1 MLNLFESLIAHVG
14 SVSDNPLVV
23 VILWAFLCDTIL
35 VYVGV
40 AIFVMFI
47 WRRNKDVCIK
57 LKRKFDLLPFK
68 KKIWI
73 TSFTITFAVPNRVY
87 VYSQPGIIFTGVI
100 VFISVTLCWII
111 QSSLLLFAFSIL
123 GITVQSFVTATL
135 YKKIPFFRKTIND
148 KMFDN
153 DLEFAKDFFDFFY
166 GNIDKASRSIMGH
179 VSAFITSVAASFTCY
194 MQVNKQVFDEVH
206 RRTTDSVKQIND
218 SGQNVTFGEMN
229 AIRTYHEKIVWEN
242 FSTINRMR
250 KFFHSEEIAKAAG
263 LDGVQQN
270 KSFDMKQPSVPISP
284 EEQVVLDKLIRS
296 DLQFVKDY
304 VSSQEGKP
312 KSTSPIESTFNIE
325 SSVLELFDNI
335 FNEINE
341 IPNVINEL
349 ELNLDA
355 IPIISICLRTIPI
368 LWNFRSYY
376 YFKINDYLFYTQN
389 LFFKIERF
397 LNGPNLK

>member
-1 MLNLFESLIAHVG
+1 MLNLFESLIAHLS
-14 SVSDNPLVV
+14 SVSDSLLVV
-23 VILWAFLCDTIL
+23 VVLWTFLCDTIL
-35 VYVGV
+35 VCVGV

-47 WRRNKDVCIK
+47 WRRNKDVCTK
-57 LKRKFDLLPFK
+57 LKKKFDLLPFF

-73 TSFTITFAVPNRVY
+73 TSFTITFAIPNRIY
-87 VYSQPGIIFTGVI
+87 VYNQLGIVFTGIITA
-100 VFISVTLCWII
+100 ISVALCCIF
-111 QSSLLLFAFSIL
+111 QSSLLLFVFSVFGL
-123 GITVQSFVTATL
+123 AVQSLLTVTL

-148 KMFDN
+148 RMFDN
-153 DLEFAKDFFDFFY
+153 DLEFAHDYFDFFY
-166 GNIDKASRSIMGH
+166 GNIDKTSKTALGQGGSIFVAAFGVFSAYMKE
-179 VSAFITSVAASFTCY
+179 SAFIADETRKRY
-194 MQVNKQVFDEVH
+194 NDEV
-206 RRTTDSVKQIND
+206 KQLND
-218 SGQNVTFGEMN
+218 DGRSLTLNEMH
-229 AIRTYHEKIVWEN
+229 AIRTQNQQDVIEEYAILHKARN
-242 FSTINRMR
+242 GFFGNIN
-250 KFFHSEEIAKAAG
+250 KTSEAAG
-263 LDGVQQN
+263 LDGVKQN
-270 KSFDMKQPSVPISP
+270 NPFDMKRPPLSP
-284 EEQVVLDKLIRS
+284 EDQAVLERITRS
-296 DLQFVKDY
+296 DLQFVKDF